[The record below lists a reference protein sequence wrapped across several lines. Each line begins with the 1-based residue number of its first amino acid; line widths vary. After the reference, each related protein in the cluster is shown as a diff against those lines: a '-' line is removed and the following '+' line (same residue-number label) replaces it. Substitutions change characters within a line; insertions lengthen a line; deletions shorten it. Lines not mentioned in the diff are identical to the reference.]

1 MLLGELL
8 GQHVHVIMRWSSRAA
23 VGLVWLAAIG
33 PGCKKKSEGGA
44 ARLARGSVEL
54 GEACVALADCRV
66 GLDCLNQQC
75 VFPGPC
81 SAHIVTQSGG
91 VTWADRIRYRYDDQ
105 LRPVLE
111 ERISFEHGGER
122 LIERQTTEWT
132 GAHDGKLRQE
142 YSDGKGYTIRFTS
155 DARGR
160 TTSRTTDFDGGPF
173 GLMSVYE
180 WPEGTTCELPPKI
193 ENRDE
198 TTKELRG
205 WVEVECDEH
214 GHAVAFTQVE
224 PTEGGKQIVGRTKQ
238 EELDGGR
245 HLRVLAAQGDVEPTQ
260 STGPVVETRLDV
272 HGNPIEETRVTPGP
286 EGFSELKTMDYS
298 CWSYEAG
305 KVTGSP
311 AATWTGIEP
320 GPFVTSLSGR
330 WREEETGDELV
341 FFGEG
346 QVAAPEHE
354 RQGSRV
360 LSQTDE
366 RAMLRLEDGY
376 WIEVSKVE
384 GAELAVTIVQP
395 GSQVGRA
402 MQVARVP
409 Q

>member
-1 MLLGELL
+1 
-8 GQHVHVIMRWSSRAA
+8 MRWTSRAA

-33 PGCKKKSEGGA
+33 LGCKKKSEGGS

-66 GLDCLNQQC
+66 GLDCLNQRC

-81 SAHIVTQSGG
+81 SAHIVTESGG

-111 ERISFEHGGER
+111 ERISFEHGAER

-132 GAHDGKLRQE
+132 GALDGKLRQE
-142 YSDGKGYTIRFTS
+142 YSDGKGYTIRFTA
-155 DARGR
+155 DPRGR

-173 GLMSVYE
+173 GLKSVYE

-214 GHAVAFTQVE
+214 GHAVAFTQYE

-238 EELDGGR
+238 EELEGGR
-245 HLRVLAAQGDVEPTQ
+245 RLRVLTAQGDITPTL
-260 STGPVVETRLDV
+260 STGPVVETRLDA
-272 HGNPIEETRVTPGP
+272 HGNPIEETRVRPGP
-286 EGFSELKTMDYS
+286 EGFTETKTMDYS

-305 KVTGSP
+305 KVGGGP
-311 AATWTGIEP
+311 PEKWTGLEP
-320 GPFVTSLSGR
+320 GSFVTSLSGR
-330 WREEETGDELV
+330 WREAATGDELV
-341 FFGEG
+341 FHADG
-346 QVAAPEHE
+346 QLAAPEHA
-354 RQGSRV
+354 RQGREV
-360 LSQTDE
+360 LSQTAE
-366 RAMLRLEDGY
+366 QAMLRLDDGY
-376 WIEVSKVE
+376 WIEVAQID
-384 GAELAVTIVQP
+384 GGMLAVTIVQP
-395 GSQVGRA
+395 GSSVGRT

-409 Q
+409 K